1 MLTQARHRYLLDA
14 LAPKPASTRRR
25 PPPRSTGGPACG
37 NLTSVFG
44 SDLVEAGIVAKRYY
58 IDGRTKVEIAT
69 ELGISRF
76 KVARILETAIAQGVV
91 RIEIIMPPGIDIDL
105 SERLR
110 TRFSLN
116 HAVVV
121 ITPNKV
127 ESSVRE
133 QLGKAAADLL
143 SAIVSPADV
152 LGISWGRTLDAM
164 ITWLSKLA
172 PCPIVQ
178 LTGVLGALSD
188 SPLELVRR
196 AAAISGGTAFP
207 IIAPLVV
214 SDAETARSFRKEPRI
229 AAALSLF
236 PKVTKATVAIGSWR
250 PPNSQ
255 LLSAFSKEEQE
266 SLTRMGVCAEFCGV
280 FLDDNGK
287 QVCHDLSDR
296 CIAATFDDLQR
307 IPEVIGVAGGRTK
320 ERAIRAALRAG
331 ILTSLVTDVAVARAL
346 VAERP

>member
-1 MLTQARHRYLLDA
+1 M
-14 LAPKPASTRRR
+14 
-25 PPPRSTGGPACG
+25 
-37 NLTSVFG
+37 FG

-58 IDGRTKVEIAT
+58 IDGKTKTEIAT
-69 ELGISRF
+69 ELGMSRF
-76 KVARILETAIAQGVV
+76 RVARILEKAIAEGVI
-91 RIEIIMPPGIDIDL
+91 RIEITMPPGIDIDL
-105 SERLR
+105 SDRLR
-110 TRFSLN
+110 ANFGLN

-121 ITPNKV
+121 TTPNKL

-143 SAIVSPADV
+143 SAIVSPTDV

-178 LTGVLGALSD
+178 LTGVLGSITD

-214 SDAETARSFRKEPRI
+214 SDAETAASFRKEPRI

-236 PKVTKATVAIGSWR
+236 PKVTKATVAIGSFR

-255 LLSAFSKEEQE
+255 LRDALSKKEQE
-266 SLTRMGVCAEFCGV
+266 ELTKLGVCAEFCGV
-280 FLDDNGK
+280 FLNDDGK
-287 QVCHDLSDR
+287 EVCHELTDR
-296 CIAATFDDLQR
+296 CIAATFDDLRR
-307 IPEVIGVAGGRTK
+307 IPEVIAVAGGHSK
-320 ERAIRAALRAG
+320 QRAIRAALRAG
-331 ILTSLVTDVAVARAL
+331 ILTSLVTDVGVARAL
-346 VAERP
+346 LAERA